1 MNRKGEVMAEY
12 EGLDKLSNA
21 ICEALSESK
30 ETDTTKIAHAVVRA
44 VGVYMHRIEGGGLAK
59 VEECFQAIHRAA
71 FQKVEG
77 K

>member
-12 EGLDKLSNA
+12 EGLAKLSDA
-21 ICEALSESK
+21 ICEVLSASK
-30 ETDTTKIAHAVVRA
+30 ETDTTKIACAVVRA
-44 VGVYMHRIEGGGLAK
+44 VGVYMHRIEGGGPAK
-59 VEECFQAIHRAA
+59 VEECFQAIRRVS